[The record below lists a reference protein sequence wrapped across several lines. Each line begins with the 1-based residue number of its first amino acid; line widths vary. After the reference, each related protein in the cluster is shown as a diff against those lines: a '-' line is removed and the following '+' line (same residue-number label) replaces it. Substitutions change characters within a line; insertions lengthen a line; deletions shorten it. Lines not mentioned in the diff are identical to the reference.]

1 MPKLSTKLPK
11 YRLHASGQAC
21 VTLNGQTH
29 YLGPHGSKASKIQY
43 DRLVSQ
49 WLASDRSPLFG
60 VPEGEESI
68 TVVQIIREYR
78 KWAESY
84 YRDESGKQ
92 TSTVAHIATTMKRLR
107 TWYGSATAEEFTP
120 LAFKDVI
127 RRMIAEGLSIST
139 VNASIARIRHLFE
152 WAVSEELISEHV
164 HRRLC
169 TVSNEIQGKSKA
181 KPKRIVEAVSDADI
195 DATLPHL
202 PRMVADMVR
211 LQRLTGARPGELCNM
226 RVNEITAAGDVLVY
240 QPKQHKTKHHGKDRV
255 IVIAGAAIDIIKP
268 YLQGDVGEFVFS
280 ARKSLEQTLADRTAK
295 RVTPLHHGNRPKAN
309 RKIQA
314 TNRYVEASYRRC
326 IKRACERA
334 KIKPWAP
341 NQLRHATASQLQAE
355 LGIEAVA
362 AVLGHSKLDTSK
374 VYAKHNLALAIEA
387 AKAITRGNCDAQG

>member
-49 WLASDRSPLFG
+49 WLASDRSPFFG
-60 VPEGEESI
+60 VPEDRKEI

-78 KWAESY
+78 KWAVDY
-84 YRDESGKQ
+84 YRDETGKP
-92 TSTVAHIATTMKRLR
+92 TGTAENMGPIMKRLR
-107 TWYGSATAEEFTP
+107 ELYGSEVATRFTA
-120 LAFKDVI
+120 LALKDVI
-127 RRMIAEGLSIST
+127 RRMIAEGKSIST
-139 VNASIARIRHLFE
+139 VNDSICRIKHLFR
-152 WAVSEELISEHV
+152 WAASEKLVCPQVYQELD
-164 HRRLC
+164 
-169 TVSNEIQGKSKA
+169 TVQMERQGRSKA

-314 TNRYVEASYRRC
+314 SNRYVEASYRRC

-341 NQLRHATASQLQAE
+341 NQLRHATAKQVQAE

-387 AKAITRGNCDAQG
+387 AKAITRGNCDAHG